1 MNRLFINLSA
11 GILLCAAISSCAKKE
26 YCYDCTTV
34 RTEIMLPENIEVNNE
49 RTTMVHCNQTEESIK
64 EVELNGTRHTTFNK
78 DGKVYQE
85 QMSTT
90 CVPY

>member
-1 MNRLFINLSA
+1 MNRLFIQCTA
-11 GILLCAAISSCAKKE
+11 GLMICAAFVSCAKKK

-34 RTEIMLPENIEVNNE
+34 RTEIMLPENIEVKSE
-49 RTTMVHCNQTEESIK
+49 RTTMVHCEQTAESIK
-64 EVELNGTRHTTFNK
+64 DVELNGTRHTTFNK
-78 DGKVYQE
+78 AGKVYQE